1 MTGQVTVD
9 LSQRKRIRRTAIGFA
24 LLALGFYFGFI
35 ALSVYRS
42 RH

>member
-1 MTGQVTVD
+1 MDAQVGGD
-9 LSQRKRIRRTAIGFA
+9 LTQRKRIRRTAIGFA
-24 LLALGFYFGFI
+24 LLAFGFYLGFI

>member
-1 MTGQVTVD
+1 MAAQVSGD
-9 LSQRKRIRRTAIGFA
+9 LEQRKRIRKTAFGFA
-24 LLALGFYFGFI
+24 LLAFGFYLGFI